1 MGPVDR
7 RHSDAISL
15 IRNEMEGP
23 TPAGR
28 SLTVWCQAAMFLA
41 RQ

>member
-1 MGPVDR
+1 MGTVDR

-15 IRNEMEGP
+15 IRNEMEDQLPRPVPHLG
-23 TPAGR
+23 
-28 SLTVWCQAAMFLA
+28 CQAAMFLA